1 MNKIHIESEKCGI
14 SDLVLRNVDVYDK
27 TADFPLPETAG
38 EERGENVMIING
50 VKRLVLD
57 NVRVFGNGDRR
68 FSRKDEAVIFNSSVL
83 RDDICFIPR
92 DEQNE
97 VKKARQN

>member
-1 MNKIHIESEKCGI
+1 MF
-14 SDLVLRNVDVYDK
+14 RNVDVYDK

-57 NVRVFGNGDRR
+57 NVRIFGNDDCRCN
-68 FSRKDEAVIFNSSVL
+68 RKDEAVILNSSVL
-83 RDDICFIPR
+83 KNDICFISER
-92 DEQNE
+92 E
-97 VKKARQN
+97 